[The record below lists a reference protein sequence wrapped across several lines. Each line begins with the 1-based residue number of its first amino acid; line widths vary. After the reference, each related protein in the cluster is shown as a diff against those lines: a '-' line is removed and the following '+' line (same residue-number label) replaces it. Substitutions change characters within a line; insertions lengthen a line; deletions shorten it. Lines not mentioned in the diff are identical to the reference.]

1 MMTRGL
7 NLTISWTDLSF
18 VTAFVNTMT
27 FFIGFVFHLH
37 YHAILNWSGM
47 QEMIMN
53 VVAGV
58 ATIAVSV
65 CITNV
70 ICDLCCQRVTTNQ
83 VAIDRLESLLN
94 PILSVVYNDV
104 RLKKKFDELKDAQG
118 NKIYQTPDLFYV
130 TKFIGRELYDSY
142 CETKEDFNTLLK
154 AANVLHRIRN
164 KESHKS
170 VDNFITEEMVRDA
183 FVNADVFI
191 GSILKRK
198 RTVAANGNGKTSHP
212 RTTMYDSILRNIGVK
227 FGRYDKARDNL
238 KSLKAQWEYE
248 LTKIPWKDSLCRPL
262 TTSAANN
269 CSATPGSQLRGGGDS
284 QRVVNRCIDAS
295 DPPRAGAGSSPTT
308 SPTTAS
314 APSGGGCK
322 STFVTSAQHSVAQQ
336 SKSADAHAA
345 GVSRHQFEF
354 NNRKFCQKQRQHH

>member
-1 MMTRGL
+1 
-7 NLTISWTDLSF
+7 
-18 VTAFVNTMT
+18 MT

-37 YHAILNWSGM
+37 HHAILSGL

-65 CITNV
+65 CITRAM
-70 ICDLCCQRVTTNQ
+70 CDMHCQRVTTNQ

-104 RLKKKFDELKDAQG
+104 RLKKKFDELKDAKG
-118 NKIYQTPDLFYV
+118 NKIYLTPDLFYV
-130 TKFIGRELYDSY
+130 TKFISRELYDSY
-142 CETKEDFNTLLK
+142 CETKDDFNTLLK

-191 GSILKRK
+191 DSVFKRK
-198 RTVAANGNGKTSHP
+198 RTVAANGNGKLSHP
-212 RTTMYDSILRNIGVK
+212 RTTMYDSILRTIGVK

-248 LTKIPWKDSLCRPL
+248 LTKS
-262 TTSAANN
+262 
-269 CSATPGSQLRGGGDS
+269 PGRIRS
-284 QRVVNRCIDAS
+284 VV
-295 DPPRAGAGSSPTT
+295 P
-308 SPTTAS
+308 
-314 APSGGGCK
+314 
-322 STFVTSAQHSVAQQ
+322 
-336 SKSADAHAA
+336 
-345 GVSRHQFEF
+345 
-354 NNRKFCQKQRQHH
+354 